1 MVSNN
6 IKGCVLKLNTKET
19 SVGSLSNANSC
30 QPELRLQ
37 ESENNAWKDGGIKN
51 NDRQNKTVH
60 SRVKTTDPEFP
71 KLVDLTLTLDW
82 VILISLLFYSD
93 RHI

>member
-37 ESENNAWKDGGIKN
+37 ESENNA
-51 NDRQNKTVH
+51 
-60 SRVKTTDPEFP
+60 
-71 KLVDLTLTLDW
+71 
-82 VILISLLFYSD
+82 
-93 RHI
+93 